1 MEENANFDATA
12 APDKRPTQA
21 DDNDDT
27 FSSVVP
33 VDAIAAR
40 VDAGTADETNQTAI
54 SSRQP
59 GDDAYSGD
67 NNFESRR
74 ADGSDSMG
82 DSIPQYN
89 TSDASEAHGNAGSDA
104 EAKAKPVPL
113 FKPTDLPDL
122 EEHTHDRYGDS
133 DEDDNAQRAG
143 NHDEFERASN
153 ASRDEFTTVYDLIDQ
168 LTESVNQAKSG
179 FLSPGTVRL
188 DRQQLLEQ
196 LDDLK
201 TMLPV
206 QLERA
211 SSLMR
216 EAERRLDNAQAEADS
231 IVANAKSQQAQII
244 AEAQE
249 QAQFLASQE
258 RVTDL
263 ARQKARKITDEAQAN
278 ALKLTQG
285 ANTYCAQVMKT
296 LSEQLTAYGR
306 DVKNGIDVI
315 DERQKAAAQ
324 QLAQVEGRQTGQTDG
339 TSPSKK
345 DKH

>member
-1 MEENANFDATA
+1 MDENANLG
-12 APDKRPTQA
+12 APTSGERPMQA
-21 DDNDDT
+21 DDNDNTDDT
-27 FSSVVP
+27 FSTVIP
-33 VDAIAAR
+33 VDVIATRHTSGA
-40 VDAGTADETNQTAI
+40 DGAQSAGEPDSPAGP
-54 SSRQP
+54 SQP
-59 GDDAYSGD
+59 DDVHESPENDDAS
-67 NNFESRR
+67 
-74 ADGSDSMG
+74 
-82 DSIPQYN
+82 
-89 TSDASEAHGNAGSDA
+89 ASPAS
-104 EAKAKPVPL
+104 L

-122 EEHTHDRYGDS
+122 QEHVRNTS
-133 DEDDNAQRAG
+133 DPHEGETATAP
-143 NHDEFERASN
+143 DEFARATN

-168 LTESVNQAKSG
+168 LTESVDQAKTN
-179 FLSPGTVRL
+179 FLTPGTVRL
-188 DRQQLLEQ
+188 DREQLLEQ

-244 AEAQE
+244 ADAQA
-249 QAQFLASQE
+249 QAQFLASHE

-263 ARQKARKITDEAQAN
+263 ARQKARKITEEAQSN

-285 ANTYCAQVMKT
+285 ANAYCAQVMKT

-315 DERQKAAAQ
+315 DERQKSAAQ
-324 QLAQVEGRQTGQTDG
+324 QLAQLEGQTSQDSG
-339 TSPSKK
+339 AAPAKKSKN
-345 DKH
+345 